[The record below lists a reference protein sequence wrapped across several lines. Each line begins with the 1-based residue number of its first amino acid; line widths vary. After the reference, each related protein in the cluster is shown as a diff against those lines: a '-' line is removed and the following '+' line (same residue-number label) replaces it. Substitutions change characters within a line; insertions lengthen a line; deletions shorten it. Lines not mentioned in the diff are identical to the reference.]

1 MPQVPLQPFVARAMD
16 NYRTGGTME
25 SETSK
30 LLSRPN
36 DERLD
41 KSIYPSQDLHAFSQ
55 NIMALNLNERRDQ
68 EPVDTENCAVSG
80 AEICR
85 PSSVNLPSLGEEGI
99 EYDDV
104 YVGLENESELPSTKV
119 SNNSKDYTHHAP
131 NSTSPCSS
139 TVVDSSMT
147 NHTGSSKT
155 SEKENSIDAIT
166 RKEDSQSRSTSR
178 NITHADHCIP
188 NLSNELGIPQIG
200 QYVPMNPNAGDV
212 QAPPPSLGSHVATGA
227 ILSENG
233 AQKRNHTRK
242 LSGRDKD
249 IPSDSYGRF
258 GHGIIITQD
267 RFDKAYY
274 KKHPELLKKET
285 GFYGEA
291 RPEWAMSSED
301 LNKIVRDTASHGT
314 GVGAS
319 SKNIGTPSEQIGLKA
334 SEEYVCKTFSP
345 RPQPCNQKIHQTLHK
360 SDTESSSISESF
372 SSIPER
378 NSSTFDNKEGL
389 KYRDDKETLAHENIT
404 HADDSIRRY
413 ISDNEA
419 FEHVSLTESS
429 RSNTFRENTHDD
441 HGYEAPILASDEVAK
456 NPLDKELQPAVFPL
470 NESSKASQEEYIY
483 TSNYQEESKK
493 VNHKLGALISATNSN
508 YYKHTPLEDLEE
520 YEPLFPDERKMV
532 EKSGTLN
539 PVEKF
544 QCPEMNRRFPSQDV
558 WEDTPNSLQYTATVS
573 APQLPEERK
582 EKEKTGYEEET
593 LPQAFARRQEELA
606 EQELKGPENG
616 RPQERVKKPMK
627 MIPQSEPKTI
637 SEVTNH
643 RFPSR
648 DIWEDTPDSLL
659 LRTSVARPQIEKET
673 INSAEEQY
681 DLVTTVTKMTP
692 NLSRLSLNHT
702 EAANEVRL
710 KSVMKS
716 SPPFHSGSSQA
727 PGSNEN
733 LSISK
738 RENITKNH
746 QKPLS
751 RESFPAVP
759 SKSKPQI
766 PARPS
771 KLGSRESS
779 GSSSTNLGSNT
790 VATGKLKPP
799 VPSRPIGGKIAA
811 FQSDFMSDLNKR
823 LQLGSQASK
832 GDMQKGDMQK
842 GDITQGKTLKAP
854 LIDPRKGRARGPV
867 RRAPKKNLAPYSNT
881 HISDETKC
889 FKISATSTIWSF
901 DPDKEQV
908 QVPFG
913 GVDENIDIYPRE

>member
-1 MPQVPLQPFVARAMD
+1 MD

-30 LLSRPN
+30 LLSRSN
-36 DERLD
+36 HKRLE
-41 KSIYPSQDLHAFSQ
+41 KSVYPSQEIHAFSQ
-55 NIMALNLNERRDQ
+55 NMMALDLNERRDQ
-68 EPVDTENCAVSG
+68 EPVDPDTCVVSG
-80 AEICR
+80 AEIRR

-119 SNNSKDYTHHAP
+119 SNNSNDYTHHAP
-131 NSTSPCSS
+131 SSDSPCSS

-147 NHTGSSKT
+147 NNTGSSKT
-155 SEKENSIDAIT
+155 SEKENSIDTIS
-166 RKEDSQSRSTSR
+166 RKEDLQSGSTSR
-178 NITHADHCIP
+178 NFTHADRCIP

-227 ILSENG
+227 TLNENE

-242 LSGRDKD
+242 LSGREKD

-319 SKNIGTPSEQIGLKA
+319 CKNIGTPSEQIGLKA
-334 SEEYVCKTFSP
+334 SEEYVCKISSP
-345 RPQPCNQKIHQTLHK
+345 CPQPCNQKINQALYK
-360 SDTESSSISESF
+360 SDIEPSSISESF
-372 SSIPER
+372 NSIPER
-378 NSSTFDNKEGL
+378 FATTFDNKEVV
-389 KYRDDKETLAHENIT
+389 KYRDDKETLGHENIT
-404 HADDSIRRY
+404 HADDSARRY
-413 ISDNEA
+413 ISDSGA
-419 FEHVSLTESS
+419 FEHISLTENS
-429 RSNTFRENTHDD
+429 RSNTFRENTHND

-456 NPLDKELQPAVFPL
+456 NPLDRELQPAVFPL
-470 NESSKASQEEYIY
+470 NESSKASQEEYVY
-483 TSNYQEESKK
+483 SSNNQEESNK

-508 YYKHTPLEDLEE
+508 YYKPTPLEDLEE
-520 YEPLFPDERKMV
+520 YEPLFPDERKAV

-539 PVEKF
+539 LVEKF

-582 EKEKTGYEEET
+582 EREKTGYEEET
-593 LPQAFARRQEELA
+593 LPQAFARMQEELA

-627 MIPQSEPKTI
+627 IIRQSEPGTI
-637 SEVTNH
+637 FEVTNH

-659 LRTSVARPQIEKET
+659 LRTSVARPQIEKEP

-681 DLVTTVTKMTP
+681 DLVTTESKMTP
-692 NLSRLSLNHT
+692 NMSQLSSNHT
-702 EAANEVRL
+702 DVTNEVRL
-710 KSVMKS
+710 QSVIKS
-716 SPPFHSGSSQA
+716 SPPVYAGSSLA

-733 LSISK
+733 LSIAK
-738 RENITKNH
+738 RENITKNP

-751 RESFPAVP
+751 RESYPAVP

-779 GSSSTNLGSNT
+779 MTSSTNLGSNT
-790 VATGKLKPP
+790 LATGKLKPP
-799 VPSRPIGGKIAA
+799 VPSRPSGGKIAA
-811 FQSDFMSDLNKR
+811 FQSDFISDLNKR
-823 LQLGSQASK
+823 LQLGPQASK
-832 GDMQKGDMQK
+832 GDMQNSDV
-842 GDITQGKTLKAP
+842 TQVKTLKAP
-854 LIDPRKGRARGPV
+854 LVDPRKGRARGPV
-867 RRAPKKNLAPYSNT
+867 RRAPNKNLAPYSNT
-881 HISDETKC
+881 HISDKTKC
-889 FKISATSTIWSF
+889 FNISATSTIWSF

-913 GVDENIDIYPRE
+913 GVDENIDIYPKK